1 MNFDAIRRLKYNDNL
16 TDIIGEQPILKMPSQ
31 ITDLDINEQLTILG
45 ENKLASLEFPNGD
58 VIKVD
63 VTDNADLFPYLQ
75 LYTIPEKPFFCIE
88 HWMGFPNA
96 INTVS
101 GVRWLKPGESEA
113 AVYEIGNNS
122 LQE

>member
-63 VTDNADLFPYLQ
+63 VTDNADLFPICSC
-75 LYTIPEKPFFCIE
+75 IPFLKTFF
-88 HWMGFPNA
+88 A
-96 INTVS
+96 
-101 GVRWLKPGESEA
+101 
-113 AVYEIGNNS
+113 
-122 LQE
+122 